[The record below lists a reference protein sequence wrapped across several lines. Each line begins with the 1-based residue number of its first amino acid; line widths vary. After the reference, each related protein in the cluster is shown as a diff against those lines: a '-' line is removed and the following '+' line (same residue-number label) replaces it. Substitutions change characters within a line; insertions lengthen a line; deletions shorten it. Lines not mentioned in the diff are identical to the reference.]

1 MTVSP
6 TTGRGDA
13 LDRVRRENETLY
25 AVIKTVSSSLA
36 LDRVLAGIVEIATD
50 ATACHACFI
59 YFMKEERLV
68 LQAAS
73 PRYAHLVGELE
84 WGIDEGLTGW
94 VARTRTPEF
103 IRERAMEDP
112 RMKYIPELEE
122 ERFQS
127 MVAVPLLYRSGAVI
141 GVIVLHTEAPR
152 EFDDDVLKFLV
163 HTASLAAG
171 AIENAQLYEE
181 TRRRVDEL
189 TTLTRLSQ
197 SLAAVTLREDLHD
210 AVTRGA
216 RELLGADSCQ
226 IWRLDAEAD
235 ELLLAAADPP
245 EPEGRAPRPG
255 RAALLLDMVRR
266 ERRGA
271 APRSDV
277 DDGERLLVA
286 PLAAG
291 DEQLGLL
298 CCGVSGRSFGEED
311 AELLRAVAN
320 QTAVG
325 LKKAE
330 LIERLT
336 AENIVKDMFEALAA
350 GSVKTAEAKAG
361 EARCDLSRPH
371 VFLHVERAPEAAGET
386 DPREETPWPELAG
399 RVQARLRRLYRRAF
413 FDARHDSLRALVPLP
428 ALDAGAAEQLR
439 LACEGL
445 GADLGVDIGLSDTE
459 RGAASAR
466 RRMREAADAARI
478 ARSLAA
484 EWRGRLVRAP
494 RRIPLPREPRARGG
508 SARPL
513 RAGGGGADRVRPRTQ
528 RAARRHPRALPRR
541 ALQRGRQRPRPLH
554 PSEHGAPAARA
565 DPADHEARPA
575 GGGPPVAGA
584 GAQGRAA
591 AAGARGDRRVRS
603 ALGASAPAAHRQPDP
618 EDGVADDVR
627 EKHEQD
633 PPRLDQDGVLLRPQL
648 DDREVAQAE
657 ERQEKDDRHLSDHEE
672 EDHDRGHPIAGG
684 AGR

>member
-6 TTGRGDA
+6 VTGGGDV

-36 LDRVLAGIVEIATD
+36 LEKVLAGIIEIATD
-50 ATACHACFI
+50 ATRCHAAFI
-59 YFMKEERLV
+59 YFLKGERLV
-68 LQAAS
+68 LEAAS
-73 PRYAHLVGELE
+73 PPYAHLVGQLE

-112 RMKYIPELEE
+112 RMKYVPELEE

-141 GVIVLHTEAPR
+141 GVVVLHTEAPR

-181 TRRRVDEL
+181 TRRRVDAL

-197 SLAAVTLREDLHD
+197 ALAAVTLREDLHD

-216 RELLGADSCQ
+216 RELLGADTCQ
-226 IWRLDAEAD
+226 IWRLDPEAD
-235 ELLLAAADPP
+235 ELVLAAADPP
-245 EPEGRAPRPG
+245 EPDGITPRPG

-266 ERRGA
+266 GDA
-271 APRSDV
+271 SSS
-277 DDGERLLVA
+277 DDGERLLAA
-286 PLAAG
+286 PLTAG

-298 CCGVSGRSFGEED
+298 CCGLGGRSFGEED
-311 AELLRAVAN
+311 AGLLRAVAN

-350 GSVKTAEAKAG
+350 GSVQTAELKAG
-361 EARCDLSRPH
+361 EARCDLSRRH
-371 VFLHVERAPEAAGET
+371 VFLHVERAPEA
-386 DPREETPWPELAG
+386 EETPWPELAG
-399 RVQARLRRLYRRAF
+399 RVQSRLRRLHRRAF
-413 FDARHDSLRALVPLP
+413 FDARHDSVRALVPLP
-428 ALDAGAAEQLR
+428 ALDQGATEQLR
-439 LACEGL
+439 LSCEEL
-445 GADLGVDIGLSDTE
+445 GADLGVDIGVSDAE
-459 RGAASAR
+459 RGAATAR

-484 EWRGRLVRAP
+484 SGGAVSYERLGAYRYLVNLELDEAP
-494 RRIPLPREPRARGG
+494 RDRYGQAVSALIDYDRDRNANLVDTLERYLAARCSVAA
-508 SARPL
+508 SARAL
-513 RAGGGGADRVRPRTQ
+513 YI
-528 RAARRHPRALPRR
+528 HPNTV
-541 ALQRGRQRPRPLH
+541 RQRLERIQQITKLDLREEDLL
-554 PSEHGAPAARA
+554 SLELALKVARL
-565 DPADHEARPA
+565 
-575 GGGPPVAGA
+575 
-584 GAQGRAA
+584 
-591 AAGARGDRRVRS
+591 RRVR
-603 ALGASAPAAHRQPDP
+603 
-618 EDGVADDVR
+618 
-627 EKHEQD
+627 
-633 PPRLDQDGVLLRPQL
+633 
-648 DDREVAQAE
+648 E
-657 ERQEKDDRHLSDHEE
+657 ER
-672 EDHDRGHPIAGG
+672 GG
-684 AGR
+684 